1 MKLVWIAAH
10 RVLAMLALALCGGL
24 ALVGSSAALAGKSD
38 NTLVVAF
45 PREVTTLDGLYS
57 RSRENDVLGL
67 LTDDALYYVDPQTL
81 KAVPLAAKAHKF
93 INDTTLDVELRE
105 GIKFHDGSEMT
116 AEDVAYSFNWIVSP
130 ESKTLFSARIGHW
143 LKNAEVRGKYLV
155 RFNMK
160 QPNALVFYD
169 FTYYSKIRKKGTYH
183 KADGSLDPNAATRA
197 INSTGPYRVTEFT
210 ADRISLQ
217 RFKDYRG
224 DSAKGRPPMERII
237 IRSIP
242 DQSTQAAELMS
253 GGVHWTF
260 NIPTELAE
268 DAARGGRVRLVHG
281 PSMRVEFLVLDAA
294 GMVQPKGPLMKKA
307 VRQALNHAIDRAA
320 IVKNLVKGTS
330 QVLYSACNPVQFGC
344 AQDVKK
350 YDYNPALAKK
360 LLAEAGYPNGFDL
373 ELWSD
378 RERPVNEAIVHQLN
392 QVGVRATL
400 RFVKPPVLVKARNEK
415 QVPAYY
421 GSIGSFSIPDAGAIV
436 PDHFLPESDRNFSQ
450 DPAVA
455 KLVDAANSTYDPA
468 KRQQFFR
475 EALRRIA
482 EEAYWV
488 PILTF
493 SANYLASNDVEFEP
507 WKDGMERLFQIRWK

>member
-1 MKLVWIAAH
+1 MSHLTALIKA
-10 RVLAMLALALCGGL
+10 ALATTALLCAFDVISGTPL
-24 ALVGSSAALAGKSD
+24 AYAGKSD

-57 RSRENDVLGL
+57 RNRENDVLGL
-67 LTDDALYYVDPQTL
+67 LTDDALFYVDPQTL
-81 KAVPLAAKAHKF
+81 QAVPLAAKSHKF
-93 INDTTLDVELRE
+93 INDTTLDVELRQ
-105 GIKFHDGSEMT
+105 GVKFHDGAEMT
-116 AEDVAYSFNWIVSP
+116 AEDVAYSYNWIVSP
-130 ESKTLFSARIGHW
+130 ESKTLYSARIGHW
-143 LKNAEVRGKYLV
+143 LKNAEVRDKYVV

-160 QPNALVFYD
+160 QPNALVLFD

-183 KADGSLDPNAATRA
+183 KADGKPDPNASART
-197 INSTGPYRVTEFT
+197 INGTGPYRVLEYT
-210 ADRISLQ
+210 ADRITLQ

-224 DSAKGRPPMERII
+224 DSAKGQPPIERII

-253 GGVHWTF
+253 GGVQWTF

-268 DAARGGRVRLVHG
+268 DAARSGRARLVHG

-294 GMVQPKGPLMKKA
+294 GMVQTKGPLTQKA
-307 VRQALNHAIDRAA
+307 VRQALNHAIDREA

-330 QVLYSACNPVQFGC
+330 KVLHTACNPVQFGC
-344 AQDVKK
+344 AQDVRK
-350 YDYNPALAKK
+350 YEYNPALAKK
-360 LLAEAGYPNGFDL
+360 MLAEAGYPNGFDI
-373 ELWSD
+373 EVWSD
-378 RERPVNEAIVHQLN
+378 RERAVNEAIVHQLN
-392 QVGVRATL
+392 QVGVRAKL
-400 RFVKPPVLVKARNEK
+400 RFVKPSVLTKARNER
-415 QVPAYY
+415 QVPVYY

-450 DPAVA
+450 DREVA
-455 KLVDAANSTYDPA
+455 KQVDAANATYDPA

-475 EALRRIA
+475 AALRRIA

-507 WKDGMERLFQIRWK
+507 WKDGMERLFLIRWK

>member
-1 MKLVWIAAH
+1 MKQFFRSAQ
-10 RVLAMLALALCGGL
+10 RTLALLSI
-24 ALVGSSAALAGKSD
+24 LVCALAAIVACPAAFAAKAD
-38 NTLVVAF
+38 NTLVVGF

-57 RSRENDVLGL
+57 RARENDVLGL

-81 KAVPLAAKAHKF
+81 QAVPLAAKSHKF
-93 INDTTLDVELRE
+93 VNDTTLDVELRP

-116 AEDVAYSFNWIVSP
+116 AEDVAYSYNWIVSP
-130 ESKTLFSARIGHW
+130 ESKTLYSNRIGHW

-169 FTYYSKIRKKGTYH
+169 FTYYSKIRKKGAYH
-183 KADGSLDPNAATRA
+183 KADGTVDPNANTRM
-197 INSTGPYRVTEFT
+197 INGTGPYRVVEFKP
-210 ADRISLQ
+210 DRITLQ
-217 RFKDYRG
+217 RFKEYRA
-224 DSAKGRPPMERII
+224 DSPKGRPPIERIV

-242 DQSTQAAELMS
+242 DFSTLAAEVMS
-253 GGVHWTF
+253 GGIQWSF
-260 NIPTELAE
+260 NVPSEIAE
-268 DAARGGRVRLVHG
+268 DVAKSGRGRLVHG

-294 GMVQPKGPLMKKA
+294 GKVQPNGPLTKKA
-307 VRQALNHAIDRAA
+307 VRQALNHAIDRES

-330 QVLYSACNPVQFGC
+330 KVLFTACNPVQFGC
-344 AQDVKK
+344 AQDVRK
-350 YDYNPALAKK
+350 YNYDPARAKK
-360 LLAEAGYPNGFDL
+360 LLAEAGYPNGFEL
-373 ELWSD
+373 ELWGD
-378 RERPVNEAIVHQLN
+378 RERAVNEAIVHQLN
-392 QVGVRATL
+392 QVGIKAKL
-400 RFVKPPVLVKARNEK
+400 RYVKGPVLTKARNEK
-415 QVPAYY
+415 QVAAYY

-450 DPAVA
+450 DPQVA
-455 KLVDAANSTYDPA
+455 KEVDAANATYDPE
-468 KRQQFFR
+468 KRKQHFR

-493 SANYLASNDVEFEP
+493 SANYLASNEVEFEP

>member
-1 MKLVWIAAH
+1 MRKMLKGTQ
-10 RVLAMLALALCGGL
+10 RVLALLAVCVWSLIAG
-24 ALVGSSAALAGKSD
+24 APAALAGKSD

-57 RSRENDVLGL
+57 RARENDVLGL
-67 LTDDALYYVDPQTL
+67 LTDDALFYVDPKTL
-81 KAVPLAAKAHKF
+81 QAVPLAAKAHKF
-93 INDTTLDVELRE
+93 VNDTTLDVELRQ
-105 GIKFHDGSEMT
+105 GIRFHDGSEMT
-116 AEDVAYSFNWIVSP
+116 AEDVAYSYNWIVSP
-130 ESKTLFSARIGHW
+130 ESKTLYTTRIAHW

-155 RFNMK
+155 RFHMK
-160 QPNALVFYD
+160 QPNALVLYD
-169 FTYYSKIRKKGTYH
+169 FTYYSKIRKKGAYH
-183 KADGSLDPNAATRA
+183 KADGSADPNANARM
-197 INSTGPYRVTEFT
+197 INGTGPYRVTEFGT
-210 ADRISLQ
+210 DRISLQ

-224 DSAKGRPPMERII
+224 DSAKGSMPVERII

-260 NIPTELAE
+260 NMPTELAE

-281 PSMRVEFLVLDAA
+281 PSMRVEFLVLDAV
-294 GMVQPKGPLMKKA
+294 GKVQPNGPLTKKA
-307 VRQALNHAIDRAA
+307 VRQALNHAINREA

-330 QVLYSACNPVQFGC
+330 KVLYSACNPVQFGC
-344 AQDVKK
+344 AQDVRK
-350 YDYNPALAKK
+350 YDYDPARAKK
-360 LLAEAGYPNGFDL
+360 LLAEAGYPNGFPL

-378 RERPVNEAIVHQLN
+378 RERPVNEAIVHQLG
-392 QVGVRATL
+392 QVGIKATL
-400 RFVKPPVLVKARNEK
+400 RFVKAPVLTKARNDK
-415 QVPAYY
+415 QIPAYY

-450 DPAVA
+450 DPEVA
-455 KLVDAANSTYDPA
+455 KLVDAANATYDPE
-468 KRQQFFR
+468 KRQQYFR
-475 EALRRIA
+475 HALRRIA

-493 SANYLASNDVEFEP
+493 SANYLASNEVVFEP